1 MENKVFNFN
10 LNIDWQLINL
20 ISVID
25 RFDSQWTAIERRE
38 DDRYKNN
45 RPSPPTTQ
53 NNFNFVEYDKQ
64 C

>member
-10 LNIDWQLINL
+10 LNVDWQLINL

-38 DDRYKNN
+38 GQSLRNKEV
-45 RPSPPTTQ
+45 
-53 NNFNFVEYDKQ
+53 VEVQ
-64 C
+64 FI